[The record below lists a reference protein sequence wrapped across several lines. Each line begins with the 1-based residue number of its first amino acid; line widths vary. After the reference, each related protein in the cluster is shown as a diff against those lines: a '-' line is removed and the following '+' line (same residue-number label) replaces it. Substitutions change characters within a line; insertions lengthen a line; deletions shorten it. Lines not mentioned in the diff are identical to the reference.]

1 MSIQTWRPSA
11 LLSILFLFHNGSN
24 CGSASLQ
31 ILNLSGFQCSFRRLF
46 YSAIFFYTFVYEAT
60 KRERAGEWEV
70 RRPRFTL
77 GAKFILCGDKIYF
90 FTWPFLLSRPRYSL
104 ICLYRC
110 KLLSKL
116 LAGCLCIIVRYIL
129 ADNTLAAYHCSSG
142 CCHSLYPVTHPL
154 TIAPSV

>member
-1 MSIQTWRPSA
+1 MFIQTWKPSV
-11 LLSILFLFHNGSN
+11 LLSILFLYHNGSN

-90 FTWPFLLSRPRYSL
+90 SWPFLLSRPRYSSDLL
-104 ICLYRC
+104 IPLPASFQAPRR
-110 KLLSKL
+110 LSL
-116 LAGCLCIIVRYIL
+116 HHR
-129 ADNTLAAYHCSSG
+129 
-142 CCHSLYPVTHPL
+142 PVHPGR
-154 TIAPSV
+154 